1 MGRYILRRLGISI
14 PTLAGISLAIFVVL
28 ALAPGD
34 PMADFAQSPEIP
46 AEVRENIRRSLG
58 LDEPMPIRYVKWL
71 GQMVQG
77 DFGYSFASRSPVTK
91 LIVER
96 LPATLAV
103 VGAAYIIG
111 ILIAIPLGVLSAVRR
126 YSLID
131 HLATTFAFVGFSLP
145 TFFTGLLL
153 IIIFAV
159 NLHWLPFIYDS
170 TVVVRDWDSFL
181 RQVRQSIMPISV
193 LALFSSAT
201 MTRYVRAE
209 MIEHLPQDYVRT
221 ARGKGLAEPTVVR
234 RHVLRNSLIPV
245 VTLLALGIPSV
256 FAGAIVTE
264 QIFSVPGLGH
274 LLIKSIGSGD
284 TPVVL
289 AITFSYAVLVVIF
302 GLIADILYVAL
313 DPRIKYS

>member
-1 MGRYILRRLGISI
+1 MGRYILRRLAISI

-58 LDEPMPIRYVKWL
+58 LDEPMPVRYVKWL
-71 GQMVQG
+71 RQMVQG

-91 LIVER
+91 LIIER

-103 VGAAYIIG
+103 VGAAYVIG

-170 TVVVRDWDSFL
+170 TVVVRDWDSL
-181 RQVRQSIMPISV
+181 IRQIRQSIMPIGV

-245 VTLLALGIPSV
+245 VTLLALGIPSI

-274 LLIKSIGSGD
+274 LLIKSITSAD

-289 AITFSYAVLVVIF
+289 AITFSYAVLVVVF
-302 GLIADILYVAL
+302 GLIADVLYVAL

>member
-1 MGRYILRRLGISI
+1 MGRYILRRLAISI

-58 LDEPMPIRYVKWL
+58 LDEPMPVRYVKWL

-91 LIVER
+91 LIIER

-103 VGAAYIIG
+103 VGAAYVIG

-126 YSLID
+126 YSLVD

-170 TVVVRDWDSFL
+170 TVVVRDWDSLL
-181 RQVRQSIMPISV
+181 RQIRQSIMPIAV

-245 VTLLALGIPSV
+245 VTLLALGIPSI

-274 LLIKSIGSGD
+274 LLIKSITSAD

-289 AITFSYAVLVVIF
+289 AITFSYAVLVVVF
-302 GLIADILYVAL
+302 GLIADVLYVAL